1 VEGANGPTTPEAD
14 AILAE
19 RHILVIPD
27 ILANAG
33 GLTVSYFEWV
43 QNLQE
48 FHWQEEEV
56 NRQLKAVMDES
67 FAQVLAIAER
77 EHVSMRLA
85 AYMLAV
91 ERVVQATSTRGIY
104 P

>member
-1 VEGANGPTTPEAD
+1 
-14 AILAE
+14 
-19 RHILVIPD
+19 
-27 ILANAG
+27 
-33 GLTVSYFEWV
+33 V

-56 NRQLKAVMDES
+56 NRQRKAVMNES
-67 FAQVLAIAER
+67 FAQVLAITER

-91 ERVVQATSTRGIY
+91 EQVVQATSTRGIY